1 MEMPKKSRQKSRLA
15 ITFSTCLTLVLI
27 GLACH
32 KSPPPSPN
40 AIPSSIA
47 AIAARGAIR
56 LARNGVAD
64 ESLITPSDIV
74 KMR

>member
-1 MEMPKKSRQKSRLA
+1 LA
-15 ITFSTCLTLVLI
+15 IAKEPLPAPP
-27 GLACH
+27 LAQ
-32 KSPPPSPN
+32 PPSPN

-56 LARNGVAD
+56 LARNKVAD

>member
-1 MEMPKKSRQKSRLA
+1 MAM
-15 ITFSTCLTLVLI
+15 
-27 GLACH
+27 
-32 KSPPPSPN
+32 
-40 AIPSSIA
+40 
-47 AIAARGAIR
+47 RGVIR